1 MNDKEIKD
9 FISDLKINVN
19 LTSKS
24 DIKLSVKKCQD
35 CDVKVVNL
43 ERRFKYGK
51 LDFMMVK

>member
-9 FISDLKINVN
+9 FISDLNANVN

-35 CDVKVVNL
+35 CDVRVVNL

-51 LDFMMVK
+51 LEFRVVK